1 MCSIN
6 IIRKRLTI
14 FSCSHLNNSV
24 EYFKLK
30 VNVWI
35 SSCRVNYNNGMKKK
49 LRIVINA
56 LMAVMIITQWIKL
69 CLSISGS
76 GFMTGGLRTLKYFT
90 VLSNLLEAF
99 ACVMFIVK
107 GNETIKYVAAVS
119 VGLTFTVVM
128 VFLGPVFGYAMMFAG
143 PSLWFHLL
151 IPLAAMAELIIFN
164 HRKLTVKDNL
174 WTVFP
179 MLVYGISYL
188 GNIIINGI
196 PGNDWYGFLRWGY
209 PAGAVILVIIV
220 LITYLIGFILR
231 KLNEKVGV
239 IR

>member
-1 MCSIN
+1 
-6 IIRKRLTI
+6 
-14 FSCSHLNNSV
+14 
-24 EYFKLK
+24 
-30 VNVWI
+30 
-35 SSCRVNYNNGMKKK
+35 MKKK
-49 LRIVINA
+49 FRMILNA
-56 LMAVMIITQWIKL
+56 LMAVMIIIQWIRL

-76 GFMTGGLRTLKYFT
+76 GFMTGGFRTLKYFT

-99 ACVMFIVK
+99 ACILFLLK
-107 GNETIKYVAAVS
+107 GNEIIKYVAAVS
-119 VGLTFTVVM
+119 VGLTFMVVM
-128 VFLGPVFGYAMMFAG
+128 AFLGPIFGYAMMFTG

-151 IPLAAMAELIIFN
+151 IPLAAMAELIVFN
-164 HRKLTVKDNL
+164 RKKLTAKDNL

-196 PGNDWYGFLRWGY
+196 RGNDWYGFLRWGY
-209 PAGAVILVIIV
+209 PVGAVVLVIIV
-220 LITYLIGFILR
+220 LITYLIGLLLR